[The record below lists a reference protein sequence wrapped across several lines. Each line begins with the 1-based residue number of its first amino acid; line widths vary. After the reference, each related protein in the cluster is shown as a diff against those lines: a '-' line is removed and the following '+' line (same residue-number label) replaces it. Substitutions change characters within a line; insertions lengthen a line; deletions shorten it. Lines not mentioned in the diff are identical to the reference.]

1 VQARLD
7 VLLGV
12 HGEGGRQV
20 SGRAERARAALAALA
35 LVGSGLAALGCGAE
49 DPTVGDEDDI
59 AESKTIFGDDRV
71 GAALKSNAR
80 GVPGSFPEFEKL
92 FKVGRSCAR
101 TDSKEIFV
109 VEEESSRATGAT
121 KEVTGLLPRTVV
133 TGCNTDKQNP
143 ESVRSSFNLMV
154 ALVSSPDAPNA
165 AKNDPMVLTPV
176 EVMALDDKTGLYN
189 FYVFESSGAG
199 KTGTVTRIQ
208 RGPDGAIH
216 EYRKEPGKTLKTSDN
231 QDKRCFNCHV
241 NGGPLMNEMTE
252 PWTNWVSTHKQLPES
267 KLAGDTLSIVS
278 EAAAPHG
285 EHNRSSLAN
294 DLEQTMRAAIRTW
307 VVGVATAP
315 GSGHGPETLS
325 GVQPNGLAGLLKSSF
340 CETELN
346 FASAFDTVPLELF
359 LDPSAVSGGSYSR
372 PPADPADIFPILLPV
387 RSEMD
392 KRIELFLQKSGYLSA
407 RTISA
412 LRAVDDVNDV
422 FSPLRCGLYQ
432 EAVKDLPTA
441 PADVDAKVRKAIGDK
456 LRAKV
461 IPAGARFNYIS
472 RLIDPAVDDAK
483 VKDAKTL
490 YLAEANKTFAAATAL
505 LGTTAGKK
513 QLKARVQ
520 ARKDAAQKMFPNA
533 ANPLPVLD

>member
-12 HGEGGRQV
+12 HREGGREV
-20 SGRAERARAALAALA
+20 SRAVGRTRAALAALA

-59 AESKTIFGDDRV
+59 AETRTIFGDDRV

-92 FKVGRSCAR
+92 LKVGRSCVR

-109 VEEESSRATGAT
+109 VEEDSSRATGAT
-121 KEVTGLLPRTVV
+121 KEVMELLPRTVV
-133 TGCNTDKQNP
+133 TGCNTDKANP
-143 ESVRSSFNLMV
+143 ESVRNSFNLMV

-176 EVMALDDKTGLYN
+176 EVMALDEKTGLYN
-189 FYVFESSGAG
+189 FYVFESNGAG
-199 KTGTVTRIQ
+199 QTGTVTRIQ
-208 RGPDGAIH
+208 RQPDGAIN
-216 EYRKEPGKTLKTSDN
+216 EFRKEPGKALKTSVN

-267 KLAGDTLSIVS
+267 KLAGETLSIVS

-285 EHNRSSLAN
+285 EHSRSSLAN

-307 VVGVATAP
+307 VTGVATAP
-315 GSGHGPETLS
+315 GSGHGPETLA
-325 GVQPNGLAGLLKSSF
+325 GVQPGGLAGLLKSTF

-372 PPADPADIFPILLPV
+372 PPADPADLFPILLPV

-407 RTISA
+407 RTIA
-412 LRAVDDVNDV
+412 AVRAVDDVNDV
-422 FSPLRCGLYQ
+422 FSTARCGLY
-432 EAVKDLPTA
+432 ADVVKGLPTA
-441 PADVDAKVRKAIGDK
+441 PADVDAKVRQVIGARLHAKAI
-456 LRAKV
+456 
-461 IPAGARFNYIS
+461 PPGARATYITK
-472 RLIDPAVDDAK
+472 LIDLKVDDTA
-483 VKDAKTL
+483 VKAAKTV
-490 YLAEANKTFAAATAL
+490 YLAESAKTFTAATAQ
-505 LGTTAGKK
+505 LGTAAGKK
-513 QLKARVQ
+513 ALKARVQ
-520 ARKDAAQKMFPNA
+520 ARKDAAQKMFPNP